1 MNFVINTCDIVAR
14 DEITISGPT
23 TEERKARD
31 IQQ

>member
-23 TEERKARD
+23 TGRKARD